1 MMFIKAHA
9 GKSIHGSIS
18 NRANM
23 KNYRNATEQQF
34 ETSAKALASTLM
46 SKLSSIN
53 FKDTKVIHE
62 HIMEMTDI
70 VAQLKSLEID
80 ISEFLLV
87 HFILNSLPS
96 EYGPFRISYNTY

>member
-1 MMFIKAHA
+1 
-9 GKSIHGSIS
+9 
-18 NRANM
+18 M
-23 KNYRNATEQQF
+23 KIYRNATEQQF

-53 FKDTKVIHE
+53 FKGTKAIHG
-62 HIMEMTDI
+62 HVMEMPNI

-96 EYGPFRISYNTY
+96 EYGPFRISYNT